1 MKWFWLGWVVCAIAA
16 ALFGYM
22 ALVEAPAISAM
33 LGGLALPDAVL
44 LGYGEDGARALHA
57 AFQADFAR
65 AAAEGRQSASA
76 AYVAMHARSDLV
88 FPPLLAASLGF
99 LAFAS
104 VYAGRRLA
112 EPSRGISI
120 GIGLVLA
127 LAFTNLA
134 CDFLENA
141 VADAIYG
148 PQAMTAGFKGSL
160 VFVLQVLTRGK
171 YITLTIAAVLIIALW
186 VARWKRPR
194 QPAAP
199 GV

>member
-1 MKWFWLGWVVCAIAA
+1 MKWFWLGWVVCVLTAG
-16 ALFGYM
+16 LFGYM

-33 LGGLALPDAVL
+33 LGGLALPDAVP
-44 LGYGEDGARALHA
+44 LGYGEDAAGALHTV
-57 AFQADFAR
+57 FQADFIR
-65 AAAEGRQSASA
+65 AGAEGRQSASA

-104 VYAGRRLA
+104 VYFGRRQS
-112 EPSRGISI
+112 EPARLVSI

-127 LAFTNLA
+127 LAFTYLA

-148 PQAMTAGFKGSL
+148 PQAMTAGLNGSL

-171 YITLTIAAVLIIALW
+171 YITLAIAAVLIIALW
-186 VARWKRPR
+186 VARWKRSR

>member
-1 MKWFWLGWVVCAIAA
+1 MKWLWLGWLVCVITAG
-16 ALFGYM
+16 LLGYM
-22 ALVEAPAISAM
+22 ALVETPALSAL
-33 LGGLALPDAVL
+33 LGGMTVPDAKP
-44 LGYGEDGARALHA
+44 LGHDEEATRALYA
-57 AFQADFAR
+57 AFQADAAR
-65 AAAEGRQSASA
+65 AGAEGRQSASA

-112 EPSRGISI
+112 EPSRAVSI

-127 LAFTNLA
+127 LAFTYLA

-141 VADAIYG
+141 VADAMYG
-148 PQAMTAGFKGSL
+148 PEAMTAGFNTSL

-171 YITLTIAAVLIIALW
+171 YITLALAAVLIVALW
-186 VARWKRPR
+186 VGRWKGPR

-199 GV
+199 DT